1 MVRQQKIF
9 VCFYDDRIHS
19 EVVFMLKQKMYLM
32 DDHIFEEGDK
42 EDLFNDNFDNEQ
54 ESL

>member
-1 MVRQQKIF
+1 
-9 VCFYDDRIHS
+9 
-19 EVVFMLKQKMYLM
+19 MYLM

-54 ESL
+54 ESF